1 MKRTFLTAAVLGGL
15 LAGFSAPALAD
26 AVDPA
31 KIPSMTKGNAIA
43 KSLTS
48 ANHRNAGHKTSADE
62 GRKVAVHRKKGNCL
76 ACHVIPGKEPFMGN
90 IGPDLAGVGK
100 RMTAAEMRLQIVD
113 PKVNNPDTIMP
124 GFYVKDL
131 PGTHKKFK
139 GKTMMS
145 AQEIEDVI
153 AYLLTLK

>member
-15 LAGFSAPALAD
+15 LLGFSATASAHD
-26 AVDPA
+26 ADPA
-31 KIPSMTKGNAIA
+31 KIPSMTKGNKISE
-43 KSLTS
+43 SLTG
-48 ANHRNAGHKTSADE
+48 GHKTSAE
-62 GRKVAVHRKKGNCL
+62 VGREVAVHRKKGNCL
-76 ACHVIPGKEPFMGN
+76 ACHVLPGKEPFMGN
-90 IGPDLAGVGK
+90 IGPDLKNIGS
-100 RMTAAEMRLQIVD
+100 RMTADELRLQIVN

-131 PGTHKKFK
+131 PGTDKKWM